1 MNVKQFLWPLILCAL
16 LAALALIS
24 YACSP
29 NFASRTIVD
38 VQSEISTS
46 VAATVDGYL
55 IATQQAATPTSE
67 TVVLAEA
74 EQQNA
79 TPTPTATPIPTAT
92 PTEIPPTT
100 APLPTSMPVTASSAA
115 PKIFAKVNTNCRVGP
130 STRYYVDGYLVV
142 GLISEVYGRDSN
154 DNWWYIRNPTKE
166 DKKCW
171 VWNETTSVEGD
182 TSSIPVVAA
191 PPVPAAKT
199 YNYCNPWTNCY
210 DPYHYY
216 GSDYWNACY
225 CGNWKP
231 PKCKTQKVK
240 VCDPLYW
247 WKCEYIEFNP
257 CKDPKYYKTYYYYYE
272 NCKNPC
278 QNKCKW

>member
-1 MNVKQFLWPLILCAL
+1 MSIKKFLWPLILSAL

-29 NFASRTIVD
+29 NFASRTLVD
-38 VQSEISTS
+38 VQSEISTA
-46 VAATVDGYL
+46 VAATVDGYVV
-55 IATQQAATPTSE
+55 ATQQAATPTAE

-74 EQQNA
+74 EQQNPS
-79 TPTPTATPIPTAT
+79 PTPTATPLPTAT
-92 PTEIPPTT
+92 PTAIPPTT
-100 APLPTSMPVTASSAA
+100 APLPTSTPVTASSAA

-142 GLISEVYGRDSN
+142 GLTSEVYGRDPKDS
-154 DNWWYIRNPTKE
+154 WWYIRNPTKE
-166 DKKCW
+166 DKRCW

-191 PPVPAAKT
+191 PPLPEVKT
-199 YNYCNPWTNCY
+199 KYYCDPWFNCY
-210 DPYHYY
+210 DRSY
-216 GSDYWNACY
+216 Y
-225 CGNWKP
+225 CGKEFWKDNYCWNWKP

-240 VCDPLYW
+240 WCDPVYW
-247 WKCEYIEFNP
+247 WKCKIIEVNP
-257 CKDPKYYKTYYYYYE
+257 CKDPWYYKTYYYE

-278 QNKCKW
+278 QNKCRW